1 MRKLGYGTLPKA
13 GLLMICG
20 MLVSGCHHDIKTV
33 PVNLDY
39 ARTSLGYRNSGLLRP
54 GSLFLWDTQTNELVS
69 LSSDVVLPEVKP
81 NSKTSIE
88 AKNIRGIEVGLQA
101 ELPSVVAGEIKA
113 AIRNNYVFVV
123 NNATRATSQKRY
135 SAISKTYATLRQD
148 GQDPY
153 NLWRID
159 DLAGNSSRYKMVL
172 AESPVYADSETL
184 QFLSGGDGSI
194 KIKSPANQDVTFTVK
209 APREDAAKCSGQ
221 PALCFINLFVLDV
234 LLNTT
239 TDQNGQTVQKLGYR
253 PSSGV
258 DREMLPEALRKLS

>member
-1 MRKLGYGTLPKA
+1 MGKLGFDTLPKTS
-13 GLLMICG
+13 LLMACG
-20 MLVSGCHHDIKTV
+20 LLVSGCDHNTKTV
-33 PVNLDY
+33 PVDLDY
-39 ARTSLGYRNSGLLRP
+39 SRSSLGYRNSGLLRP

-69 LSSDVVLPEVKP
+69 LSSDVVLPEIKP
-81 NSKTSIE
+81 DTKTSIE

-123 NNATRATSQKRY
+123 NNATKATSQRRF
-135 SAISKTYATLRQD
+135 SAISKTYASLRQD
-148 GQDPY
+148 GQNPY

-159 DLAGNSSRYKMVL
+159 DLVGNTSRYKMVL
-172 AESPVYADSETL
+172 AESPVYAESESL

-194 KIKSPANQDVTFTVK
+194 KIKSPTNQDLTFTVK

-234 LLNTT
+234 LLTTT
-239 TDQNGQTVQKLGYR
+239 TDQNGQTVQKLDYR

-258 DREMLPEALRKLS
+258 NRELLPAALRKLS

>member
-1 MRKLGYGTLPKA
+1 MTKLQFGVLSKTGALIACATLA
-13 GLLMICG
+13 
-20 MLVSGCHHDIKTV
+20 SGCDTMTKTV

-54 GSLFLWDTQTNELVS
+54 GSLFFWDTQANELIS
-69 LSSDVVLPEVKP
+69 LSSDVVLPEFKP
-81 NSKTSIE
+81 NTKTSIE

-101 ELPSVVAGEIKA
+101 ELPSVVSGEIEA

-123 NNATRATSQKRY
+123 NNATKATSQRRY
-135 SAISKTYATLRQD
+135 SAISKTYARLRQD
-148 GQDPY
+148 GQNPY

-159 DLAGNSSRYKMVL
+159 DLTGNRARYKIVL
-172 AESPVYADSETL
+172 AESPVYADSESL

-194 KIKSPANQDVTFTVK
+194 KIQSPTNQKVTFAVK
-209 APREDAAKCSGQ
+209 APRESAAKCSGQ

-234 LLNTT
+234 LLSTA
-239 TDQNGQTVQKLGYR
+239 TDQNGKTIQKLDYR

-258 DREMLPEALRKLS
+258 NRELLPAALRKLS